1 MAEMKQQ
8 AWDFET
14 KVDQTL
20 MESRN
25 TQNRKMYKFVEILIR
40 EFKYLNQVAEDK
52 ILHKVG
58 FYERFRDPA
67 SKKRLN
73 LGYLY
78 DEIYSAGS
86 APSFSFLK
94 DQDVLQRAH
103 TIGTF
108 KPPKVRKRIKK
119 KIRYTQSDSDKG
131 PNSDEEEKTPKEP
144 SRSQI
149 TVPRNPL
156 YDLNFEEE
164 RVW

>member
-1 MAEMKQQ
+1 
-8 AWDFET
+8 
-14 KVDQTL
+14 

-94 DQDVLQRAH
+94 DEDVLQRAH
-103 TIGTF
+103 TIGEF

-119 KIRYTQSDSDKG
+119 KIRYTQSTDKEQ
-131 PNSDEEEKTPKEP
+131 NSDEEAKSPKEP

-156 YDLNFEEE
+156 YTLTFAEEK
-164 RVW
+164 VW